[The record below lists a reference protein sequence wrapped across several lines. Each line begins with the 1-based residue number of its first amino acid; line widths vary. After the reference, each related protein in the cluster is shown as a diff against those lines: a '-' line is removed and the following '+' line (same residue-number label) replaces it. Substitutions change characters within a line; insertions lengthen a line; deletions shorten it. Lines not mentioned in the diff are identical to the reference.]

1 MKSKLKLL
9 TLGLLLAVSAAAEA
23 ASTCNLFLVGGTCTF
38 ATDTTAG
45 GTLFQNPANLSN
57 IGSGVIT
64 PFLSLQN
71 NGSEGGVSTDDPTV
85 NTLPLDDKRDN
96 TNTFT
101 TTFQLNQLG
110 TITLAGIDYFAF
122 FLDINEPN
130 GGNQSLLSLDTL
142 RIWGRSGTSG
152 ETAPFMLNNTNVT
165 SLADLDLLPN
175 LQLVYALGP
184 GNELIMDYNLFA
196 GSGLGYD
203 LRVLVPTS
211 AFVGLAAD
219 SRILFSSSFGGAGV
233 PAGVDAADGF
243 EEWAYLPGTFAFA
256 APEPG
261 SLGLL
266 AAALLPLIVLRRRR
280 K

>member
-9 TLGLLLAVSAAAEA
+9 TLGLLLAVSAAVEA

-110 TITLAGIDYFAF
+110 TITLSGIDYFAF

-130 GGNQSLLSLDTL
+130 GGGQNLLSLDTL

-165 SLADLDLLPN
+165 VTRRSRPDPEPAACLCNGAGERVDHG
-175 LQLVYALGP
+175 LQLVRR
-184 GNELIMDYNLFA
+184 I
-196 GSGLGYD
+196 GLG
-203 LRVLVPTS
+203 L
-211 AFVGLAAD
+211 
-219 SRILFSSSFGGAGV
+219 
-233 PAGVDAADGF
+233 
-243 EEWAYLPGTFAFA
+243 
-256 APEPG
+256 
-261 SLGLL
+261 
-266 AAALLPLIVLRRRR
+266 
-280 K
+280 